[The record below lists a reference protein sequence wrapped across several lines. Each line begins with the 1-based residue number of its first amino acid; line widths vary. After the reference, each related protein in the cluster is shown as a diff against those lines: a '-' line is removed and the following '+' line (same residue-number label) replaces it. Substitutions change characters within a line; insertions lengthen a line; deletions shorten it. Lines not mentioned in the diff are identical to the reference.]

1 MTNYE
6 GAKVKLKYNHPNRF
20 KSAEQSDTET
30 TLRIKKKKIKFVEL
44 SYEFFLTTRQTIKCF
59 GSNISEHAKLT
70 KAPLS
75 KIIQSGGFF
84 GTLLDKFT
92 GLLMKVTVPDTKK
105 F

>member
-1 MTNYE
+1 MKNYE
-6 GAKVKLKYNHPNRF
+6 GAKVRLKYNHSNRF
-20 KSAEQSDTET
+20 KSAEQSDIET
-30 TLRIKKKKIKFVEL
+30 TLRIIKKKIKFVEL

-59 GSNISEHAKLT
+59 GSNISEYIKLT

-84 GTLLDKFT
+84 GTLL